1 MLPFIIDLGNDPI
14 PDLLL
19 ELVDPFDAVSDGV
32 SFTMSFG
39 PFLPLVDP

>member
-1 MLPFIIDLGNDPI
+1 MLPFIINLGNDPI
-14 PDLLL
+14 HDLLPG
-19 ELVDPFDAVSDGV
+19 LVDPSDAVSDGV